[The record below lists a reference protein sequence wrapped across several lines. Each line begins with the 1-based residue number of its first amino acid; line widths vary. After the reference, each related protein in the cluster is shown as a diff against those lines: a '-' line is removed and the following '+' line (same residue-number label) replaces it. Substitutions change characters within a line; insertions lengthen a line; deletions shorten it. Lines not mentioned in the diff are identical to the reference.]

1 MYYRKKSNM
10 LLDKIE
16 KIYGI
21 PKRKT
26 IGSKRGQ
33 ETYVKDGKIMDDILR
48 YRTYYREVV
57 GHLESIFYKF
67 EIIE

>member
-1 MYYRKKSNM
+1 M

-48 YRTYYREVV
+48 YRTYYREEV